1 MNQSSYEFKKIM
13 MDMPENY
20 KIKSRQKLSSLTDFQ
35 ILACLKIFIEKDVDK
50 EGLYKVDQAIK
61 LIREEYQFTTSEEE
75 IKMVIKS
82 LVEVFDDKEDI
93 SNEKINFQTIMEVVS
108 LVKREKLFLQK
119 IGNNLNYFIFI
130 ILAILLVIYINTF
143 YSYKA
148 GLLF

>member
-1 MNQSSYEFKKIM
+1 MTQNSYEFKKIM

-35 ILACLKIFIEKDVDK
+35 ILACLKIFIEKDSDK
-50 EGLYKVDQAIK
+50 EGLYKIDQAIK
-61 LIREEYQFTTSEEE
+61 LISEDYQFTTSAEE

-82 LVEVFDDKEDI
+82 LVEVLNDKEDI

-108 LVKREKLFLQK
+108 LLKREKLFLQT
-119 IGNNLNYFIFI
+119 IGNNLNYIIFI
-130 ILAILLVIYINTF
+130 ILAILLMIYIGTF